1 MASSQNADTPDQNAS
16 SSQQQQQQQQPSRVD
31 LIFNEISG
39 KRDPEKD
46 LDILKTTLKD
56 KYSDI
61 RVWRTTAN
69 RDGFLQAIEALSS
82 GATILVACGGDGT
95 VAAVAAAIKQHN
107 ISLKLPI
114 PSTSSER
121 ADADISD
128 GSRPVLTDS
137 RAILGVVPR
146 GTANALCSALHVPM
160 DPGKAAEM
168 VVSAANQGP
177 RTIDFP
183 SIPSAKGDQYP
194 RSMLLL
200 AGIGLEAETVR
211 NTHRDLKRSIGAAAY
226 AVAGISTIINQ
237 KSFKT
242 DLVLHDV
249 SDALMFAD
257 GNISSN
263 ELELKGLKLRGVT
276 VANAAPPT
284 SVLAQGNGEVR
295 PDDGFLE
302 VVCVTCNHPLGMIQT
317 MLYMLRNAMLRRRES
332 RSTIYGIR
340 AKKVTVT
347 CDPPQRIVI
356 DGEEAGFTPV
366 TLALQTGDKIDII
379 APEAGVVSK
388 EKDRRSRSLIRIWRH
403 LRGFA
408 ILAVTVTALRR
419 SRDRSILS

>member
-1 MASSQNADTPDQNAS
+1 MASPQNTDDREQNAKS
-16 SSQQQQQQQQPSRVD
+16 EEQQSRVD

-46 LDILKTTLKD
+46 LDILKSTLKD
-56 KYSDI
+56 RFSDI

-69 RDGFLQAIEALSS
+69 RDGFFQAIEALSS
-82 GATILVACGGDGT
+82 GGEMLVACGGDGT

-114 PSTSSER
+114 PSTSSEKEE
-121 ADADISD
+121 ANISE
-128 GSRPVLTDS
+128 GSNPVLS
-137 RAILGVVPR
+137 NRPAILGVVPR
-146 GTANALCSALHVPM
+146 GTANALCNALHIPM
-160 DPGKAAEM
+160 DPGRAAQM
-168 VVSAANQGP
+168 VVSGMDQGT

-183 SIPSAKGDQYP
+183 SVPSAQSDQYP
-194 RSMLLL
+194 KSMLLL

-226 AVAGISTIINQ
+226 AVAGISTIIKQ
-237 KSFKT
+237 KAFQT

-249 SDALMFAD
+249 SDSLMFAD
-257 GNISSN
+257 GNISSD
-263 ELELKGLKLRGVT
+263 ELHLKGLKLRGVT

-302 VVCVTCNHPLGMIQT
+302 IVCVTCNHPLGMIQT
-317 MLYMLRNAMLRRRES
+317 MLYMLRSALLRRRES

-388 EKDRRSRSLIRIWRH
+388 EKDRRSRTLIRVWRH
-403 LRGFA
+403 LRGLAMLA
-408 ILAVTVTALRR
+408 IAVTALHR
-419 SRDRSILS
+419 SRKRKLLS